1 MKLSDLTPDEWYS
14 RLSARIAEQRKCA
27 LGWWQYMDL
36 EQPLVY
42 VARIIAEQDG
52 RFPPL
57 LLPWSE
63 LVVQSVVERQKL
75 ESFLLNEKPVEELV
89 KSWQDN
95 DLDELSDEAHT
106 AMQVGGLHFL
116 MVGPG
121 GPGGSPLVTTEYAD
135 QVAVELDP
143 RTRQPIAGLK
153 IWQEDIGIGNVEPR
167 AALYLPHIPT
177 VAGDTGPCRV
187 FELDSQLNMA
197 PADPLGEWSRVIAE
211 DPSLPS
217 VPMVPMLANP
227 RRGVGRS
234 DLVQLKPALDGGNQ
248 VATNMMAGIE
258 HHAVGRKW
266 VVGATAKDFVDEKG
280 NQVPLWRVAT
290 GDVWGIPHAK
300 QTVRGE
306 QAPEVKVGQFA
317 ASDLRNFH
325 ESHKLLAQV
334 AASSYGLP
342 PSYMGFSSDNPP
354 SAESILY
361 ALERLVLRTEK
372 RNLWAGGAWE
382 RAGRIQYA
390 ILGKDPSA
398 LSAMESKWANPATP
412 TLASK
417 MDAAVKGVQSGIIDN
432 EQAWIDLGYSEQTKN
447 GMRARMAQ
455 RSATFQRTALNLR
468 NIDVGTS
475 QDPGAGQPAGTGAT
489 DAPAVVSA

>member
-1 MKLSDLTPDEWYS
+1 MKLSDLTPDEWYG
-14 RLSARIAEQRKCA
+14 RLSNRISEQRKYA
-27 LGWWQYMDL
+27 LQWWQYMDL
-36 EQPLVY
+36 EQALVY

-63 LVVQSVVERQKL
+63 LVIQSVVERQKF
-75 ESFLLNEKPVEELV
+75 ESFLLAEKPVNELD

-95 DLDELSDEAHT
+95 NLDELSDEAHT
-106 AMQVGGLHFL
+106 AMQVGGVHFL
-116 MVGPG
+116 MVGPE

-153 IWQEDIGIGNVEPR
+153 LWQEDSGLGRTEPR
-167 AALYLPHIPT
+167 AALFLKHVPT
-177 VAGDTGPCRV
+177 AAGESGPCRV
-187 FELDSQLNMA
+187 FELDSQWKMRETA
-197 PADPLGEWSRVIAE
+197 PLGDWSRVIGD

-217 VPMVPMLANP
+217 VPLVPMLANP

-234 DLVQLKPALDGGNQ
+234 DLVQLKPALDGANQ
-248 VATNMMAGIE
+248 IATNMLAAVE

-266 VVGATAKDFVDEKG
+266 VVGATEKDFVDEHG
-280 NQVPLWRVAT
+280 NQVPLWKVAM
-290 GDVWGIPHAK
+290 GDVWGIPHARAERNG
-300 QTVRGE
+300 Q

-334 AASSYGLP
+334 AASAYGLP
-342 PSYMGFSSDNPP
+342 PAYMGYASDNPP

-372 RNLWAGGAWE
+372 RNLWAGGSWKQ
-382 RAGRIQYA
+382 AGRIQYA
-390 ILGKDPSA
+390 ILEKDPSSI
-398 LSAMESKWANPATP
+398 SAMEAKWANPATP

-417 MDAAVKGVQSGIIDN
+417 MDAAVKGVQAGIIDN

-447 GMRARMAQ
+447 GLRERMG
-455 RSATFQRTALNLR
+455 TNRTAFAAAAADLR
-468 NIDVGTS
+468 NLDVSG
-475 QDPGAGQPAGTGAT
+475 GAGVNPNPAP
-489 DAPAVVSA
+489 PAVNGAPVPAL

>member
-1 MKLSDLTPDEWYS
+1 MKLSDLTPDEWYA
-14 RLSARIAEQRKCA
+14 RLSNRISEQRKYA
-27 LGWWQYMDL
+27 LLWWQYMNL

-63 LVVQSVVERQKL
+63 LVIQSVVERQKF
-75 ESFLLNEKPVEELV
+75 ESFLLAEKPVPELD

-95 DLDELSDEAHT
+95 NLDELSDEAHM

-116 MVGPG
+116 MVGPD
-121 GPGGSPLVTTEYAD
+121 GPGGSPMVTTEYAD

-143 RTRQPIAGLK
+143 RTRQPVAGLK
-153 IWQEDIGIGNVEPR
+153 MYQEDVGIGKSEDR
-167 AALYLPHIPT
+167 AFLYLPHVPT
-177 VAGDTGPCRV
+177 VAGESGPCRV
-187 FELDSQLNMA
+187 FELDSQWKMREIE
-197 PADPLGEWSRVIAE
+197 PLGDWSRVIAE

-217 VPMVPMLANP
+217 VPLVPMLANP
-227 RRGVGRS
+227 RRGHGRS
-234 DLVQLKPALDGGNQ
+234 DLVQLKPALDGANQ
-248 VATNMMAGIE
+248 FATNLMAAGE

-266 VVGATAKDFVDEKG
+266 VVGATEKDFVDESG
-280 NQVPLWRVAT
+280 NQIPLWKVAM

-300 QTVRGE
+300 ATARGE

-334 AASSYGLP
+334 AASVYGLP
-342 PSYMGFSSDNPP
+342 PSYMGYASDNPP

-361 ALERLVLRTEK
+361 SIERLVLRTGK
-372 RNLWAGGAWE
+372 RNLWAGGSWKQ
-382 RAGRIQYA
+382 AGRIQYA
-390 ILGKDPSA
+390 ILEKDPSSIA
-398 LSAMESKWANPATP
+398 AMEAKWANPATP

-417 MDAAVKGVQSGIIDN
+417 MDAALKGVQGGIIDN
-432 EQAWIDLGYSEQTKN
+432 EQAWVDIGYSEETKK
-447 GMRARMAQ
+447 GLRMRMGQ
-455 RSATFQRTALNLR
+455 RSAQFQRAALNLR
-468 NIDVGTS
+468 NIDVGAGQGT
-475 QDPGAGQPAGTGAT
+475 DTGQPADTGAGN
-489 DAPAVVSA
+489 APAVVGS

>member
-1 MKLSDLTPDEWYS
+1 VKLSDLTPDEWYA
-14 RLSARIAEQRKCA
+14 RLSNRISQQRKYA
-27 LGWWQYMDL
+27 LQWWQYMDL

-75 ESFLLNEKPVEELV
+75 ESFLLDEKPVDELV

-106 AMQVGGLHFL
+106 AMEVGGLHFL
-116 MVGPG
+116 MVGPD
-121 GPGGSPLVTTEYAD
+121 GPGGSPLVTSEYAD

-153 IWQEDIGIGNVEPR
+153 IWQEDTGVGKSEER
-167 AALYLPHIPT
+167 AALFLPHVPT
-177 VAGDTGPCRV
+177 VAGESGPCRV
-187 FELDSQLNMA
+187 YELDSQWKMRETT
-197 PADPLGEWSRVIAE
+197 PLGDWSRVIAE

-217 VPMVPMLANP
+217 VPLVPMLANP

-234 DLVQLKPALDGGNQ
+234 DLVQLKPALDGANQ
-248 VATNMMAGIE
+248 NATNLMAGIE

-266 VVGATAKDFVDEKG
+266 VVGATAADFVDENG
-280 NQVPLWRVAT
+280 NQVPLWKIAM

-300 QTVRGE
+300 PQGRETP
-306 QAPEVKVGQFA
+306 PETKVGQFA

-325 ESHKLLAQV
+325 ESHKMLAQI
-334 AASSYGLP
+334 AASTYGLP
-342 PSYMGFSSDNPP
+342 PSYMGYSSDNPP

-390 ILGKDPSA
+390 ILEKDPSK

-432 EQAWIDLGYSEQTKN
+432 EQAWIDIGYSEQTKN
-447 GMRARMAQ
+447 GLRARMSQ
-455 RSATFQRTALNLR
+455 RSSQFQRTALNLR
-468 NIDVGTS
+468 NIDVGTGQGTDS
-475 QDPGAGQPAGTGAT
+475 GQPAGTGAT

>member
-1 MKLSDLTPDEWYS
+1 MKLSDLTPDEWYA
-14 RLSARIAEQRKCA
+14 RLSNRISEQRKYA
-27 LGWWQYMDL
+27 LQWWQYMDL

-63 LVVQSVVERQKL
+63 LVIQSVVERQKL
-75 ESFLLNEKPVEELV
+75 ESFLLNEQPVEELV

-106 AMQVGGLHFL
+106 AMEVGGLHFL
-116 MVGPG
+116 MVGPD
-121 GPGGSPLVTTEYAD
+121 GPGGSPLVTSEYAD

-153 IWQEDIGIGNVEPR
+153 IYQEDTGIGKSEQR
-167 AALYLPHIPT
+167 AYLFLPHVPT
-177 VAGDTGPCRV
+177 VAGETGPCRV
-187 FELDSQLNMA
+187 YELDSQWKMKEIA
-197 PADPLGEWSRVIAE
+197 PLGDWSRVLAQ

-234 DLVQLKPALDGGNQ
+234 DLVQMKPALDGANQ
-248 VATNMMAGIE
+248 NATNLMAGIE

-266 VVGATAKDFVDEKG
+266 VVGATAADFVDEHG
-280 NQVPLWRVAT
+280 NQVPLWKIAM

-300 QTVRGE
+300 PQGRETP
-306 QAPEVKVGQFA
+306 PETKVGQFA

-325 ESHKLLAQV
+325 ESHKMLAQV

-342 PSYMGFSSDNPP
+342 PSYMGYSSDNPP

-390 ILGKDPSA
+390 ILEKDPSK

-417 MDAAVKGVQSGIIDN
+417 MDAAVKGVTSGIIDN

-447 GMRARMAQ
+447 GLRARMTK
-455 RSATFQRTALNLR
+455 RSAQFQRNALNLR

-475 QDPGAGQPAGTGAT
+475 QGTDTGQPGDTGAS
-489 DAPAVVSA
+489 DAPAVLSA

>member
-1 MKLSDLTPDEWYS
+1 MKLSDLTPDEWYA
-14 RLSARIAEQRKCA
+14 RLSNRISEQRKYA
-27 LGWWQYMDL
+27 LQWWQYMDL

-42 VARIIAEQDG
+42 VARIIAEQDD

-63 LVVQSVVERQKL
+63 LVIQSVVERQKL
-75 ESFLLNEKPVEELV
+75 ESFLLNEKPVDELV

-106 AMQVGGLHFL
+106 AMEVGGLHFL
-116 MVGPG
+116 MVGPD

-153 IWQEDIGIGNVEPR
+153 IYQEDTGIGKSEQR
-167 AALYLPHIPT
+167 AYLFLPHVPT
-177 VAGDTGPCRV
+177 VAGETGPCRV
-187 FELDSQLNMA
+187 YELDGQWKMKEI
-197 PADPLGEWSRVIAE
+197 DPLGDWSRVLAE
-211 DPSLPS
+211 DPALPS
-217 VPMVPMLANP
+217 VPIVPMLANP

-266 VVGATAKDFVDEKG
+266 AVGATAKDFVDEHGK
-280 NQVPLWRVAT
+280 QVPLWKIAM
-290 GDVWGIPHAK
+290 GDVWAIPHAK
-300 QTVRGE
+300 PQGRETP
-306 QAPEVKVGQFA
+306 PETKVGQFA

-325 ESHKLLAQV
+325 ESHKLLSQV

-342 PSYMGFSSDNPP
+342 PSYMGYSSDNPP

-390 ILGKDPSA
+390 ILGKDPSK

-455 RSATFQRTALNLR
+455 KSAQFQRTALNLR
-468 NIDVGTS
+468 NIDVGTG
-475 QDPGAGQPAGTGAT
+475 QGADAGQPADTGAT
-489 DAPAVVSA
+489 DAPAVLSA